1 MIWIIHYLRKS
12 IIFFSVPAALL
23 SACSGADDLAVNEP
37 HGQSPKASS
46 SQVKAP
52 TANPVSYTAL
62 QIEMIQP
69 EAIFPQIKQIEA
81 WDPKIYEY
89 VEDLRVAEAYVMR
102 DMMAKYGA
110 GKYSPE
116 EYQQLLSKVTIGLIG
131 EKPNNYQDYERIW
144 PAYTPANIDDH
155 GNNTFEN
162 LISLKWKQTKIM
174 NLSSKG
180 DGRAKN
186 LSEYA
191 KTHPNDLFIFS
202 SSTSTERYTHKEFDE
217 IFNQDII
224 DLCNL
229 PNVIIFVAWGDTQTI
244 NWVIIK
250 KVYNGIYNSN
260 WDWLYNNSSM
270 ANSDKNNYPNSNMR
284 VVIWTD
290 SKWNADMTNSKGS
303 VFPIGSNKNSI
314 VSGHPILPFYLRKD
328 GIKWKLFGQDL
339 PRNWSYTTS
348 NTTPTKASEIQLM
361 FGLRA
366 DVADA
371 DELLQMVEGSLA
383 DPDYISLNGEKQA
396 LQKYSPANFIKKYL
410 MPENLPTELS
420 INETK
425 ELSKGSYM
433 GVVFNILGAEV
444 LIDGEWTAC
453 TEQNATKIK
462 AQNPF
467 TLEWRLNG
475 DLCQQYGKKTGDVIE
490 GTIILVDDQWNGLS
504 ITLPFSVTLT
514 DTSTG
519 IRPVY
524 AD

>member
-37 HGQSPKASS
+37 EQQAPKAGN

-52 TANPVSYTAL
+52 MTNAVSYTAL

-89 VEDLRVAEAYVMR
+89 VEVLRVAEAYVMR

-116 EYQQLLSKVTIGLIG
+116 EYQQLLSRVIIGLIE
-131 EKPNNYQDYERIW
+131 EKPDNYQDYEWIW
-144 PAYTPANIDDH
+144 PAYTPYIYDH
-155 GNNTFEN
+155 GNNAFKN
-162 LISLKWKQTKIM
+162 LISLQWKQTKVM
-174 NLSSKG
+174 NLSGRG
-180 DGRAKN
+180 DWRAKN

-191 KTHPNDLFIFS
+191 KAHPNNIFIFS
-202 SSTSTERYTHKEFDE
+202 NSSTKTAYSQTDYKQNVFDKN
-217 IFNQDII
+217 IT
-224 DLCNL
+224 DLCDL
-229 PNVIIFVAWGDTQTI
+229 PNVFISVAWGDTETE
-244 NWVIIK
+244 NWVNLKII
-250 KVYNGIYNSN
+250 YNGAYDEKLWEWIYM
-260 WDWLYNNSSM
+260 YSSM
-270 ANSDKNNYPNSNMR
+270 ANSNQNSNPNSNMR
-284 VVIWTD
+284 IVIWNHP
-290 SKWNADMTNSKGS
+290 SGS
-303 VFPIGSNKNSI
+303 VDISNSEWSLFPYWFDNNVTI
-314 VSGHPILPFYLRKD
+314 SGHPVLPIY
-328 GIKWKLFGQDL
+328 
-339 PRNWSYTTS
+339 RNWRFRGEDYAARWWYFSSYVAPTT
-348 NTTPTKASEIQLM
+348 ASEVQLM

-366 DVADA
+366 DVTDA
-371 DELLQMVEGSLA
+371 NELLQMVEGSLA
-383 DPDYISLNGEKQA
+383 YPDYISLNGEKQA

-420 INETK
+420 ITETK

-433 GVVFNILGAEV
+433 GVVFSIPGAEV
-444 LIDGEWTAC
+444 LIDGEWMAC
-453 TEQNATKIK
+453 TEQNASKIK

-467 TLEWRLNG
+467 SLEWRLNG
-475 DLCQQYGKKTGDVIE
+475 GLCQQYGKKTGDVIE
-490 GTIILVDDQWNGLS
+490 GTIILVDDQWNGLN
-504 ITLPFSVTLT
+504 ITLPISVTLT

>member
-1 MIWIIHYLRKS
+1 
-12 IIFFSVPAALL
+12 
-23 SACSGADDLAVNEP
+23 
-37 HGQSPKASS
+37 
-46 SQVKAP
+46 
-52 TANPVSYTAL
+52 
-62 QIEMIQP
+62 
-69 EAIFPQIKQIEA
+69 
-81 WDPKIYEY
+81 
-89 VEDLRVAEAYVMR
+89 
-102 DMMAKYGA
+102 
-110 GKYSPE
+110 
-116 EYQQLLSKVTIGLIG
+116 
-131 EKPNNYQDYERIW
+131 
-144 PAYTPANIDDH
+144 
-155 GNNTFEN
+155 
-162 LISLKWKQTKIM
+162 
-174 NLSSKG
+174 
-180 DGRAKN
+180 
-186 LSEYA
+186 
-191 KTHPNDLFIFS
+191 
-202 SSTSTERYTHKEFDE
+202 
-217 IFNQDII
+217 
-224 DLCNL
+224 
-229 PNVIIFVAWGDTQTI
+229 
-244 NWVIIK
+244 
-250 KVYNGIYNSN
+250 
-260 WDWLYNNSSM
+260 
-270 ANSDKNNYPNSNMR
+270 
-284 VVIWTD
+284 
-290 SKWNADMTNSKGS
+290 
-303 VFPIGSNKNSI
+303 
-314 VSGHPILPFYLRKD
+314 
-328 GIKWKLFGQDL
+328 
-339 PRNWSYTTS
+339 
-348 NTTPTKASEIQLM
+348 M

-366 DVADA
+366 DVTDA
-371 DELLQMVEGSLA
+371 NELLQMIEGSLA